1 MVQKKK
7 KKKKEKKKG
16 NISAFNKGPF
26 RELQNDNDQGQR
38 NASAG
43 APSKYAHFSIWKT
56 SSYISIIDQKNTTI
70 FLEVE
75 MNSCI

>member
-1 MVQKKK
+1 MIQKKK
-7 KKKKEKKKG
+7 KKKKKG
-16 NISAFNKGPF
+16 AIIAFNKGPF

-43 APSKYAHFSIWKT
+43 ALSKYAHFSTWKI
-56 SSYISIIDQKNTTI
+56 SGYISIIYQKNTTI

-75 MNSCI
+75 MNSCV